1 MSTGGL
7 CRFARLGRATG
18 LRVPTR
24 RQLHGRETAHGVEHE
39 EENNDGEAQP
49 REHRARAPT
58 AEAGQEG
65 REEAG
70 GGGSPERTEP
80 GVPRRRPVSVL
91 AGCATRTGGVSL
103 PHPIWP

>member
-1 MSTGGL
+1 MATGGL
-7 CRFARLGRATG
+7 CRFARLTGRLACAS
-18 LRVPTR
+18 PTR

-80 GVPRRRPVSVL
+80 RVPRRRPVSYYL
-91 AGCATRTGGVSL
+91 RAARRA
-103 PHPIWP
+103 PA